1 MGISRVTGK
10 PQIPVEDMQNN
21 AHNQT
26 RQTIPDFSRLARIV
40 DSLFYQP
47 CHAGLAHEQ
56 SDVNQPRAAKKPLLR
71 RVGALKNVVEAMFNF
86 SYPMSSPLFLFI
98 SQKQL
103 KRKGFFIAILFSG

>member
-21 AHNQT
+21 AHHQI
-26 RQTIPDFSRLARIV
+26 RQPIPDFSRLARIV
-40 DSLFYQP
+40 DALFYQP

-71 RVGALKNVVEAMFNF
+71 RLGALKNVVEAVFNF

-98 SQKQL
+98 SQNN
-103 KRKGFFIAILFSG
+103 

>member
-10 PQIPVEDMQNN
+10 PQIPVEDIQNH

-56 SDVNQPRAAKKPLLR
+56 SDVNHPGAAKKPLLR
-71 RVGALKNVVEAMFNF
+71 RFNAIKNVVEAMFNF
-86 SYPMSSPLFLFI
+86 SYQMSSPRFLLI

-103 KRKGFFIAILFSG
+103 KRKGFFIATLFSR